1 MPINLPVFADLDPV
15 SFLMWTGIIATG
27 SVFFSIIVSRLAEFL
42 SMRTQTPKPL
52 DSPREEYS
60 RFFSLD
66 IGLAERTLE
75 DANHAL
81 GEQDHAKA
89 VLLSEKAV
97 GQVLKIIMG
106 KFFVDS
112 SMMNIEEL
120 ALLLEEKGVLL
131 SLSKTSQR
139 IHQMG
144 LRVAKGISIT
154 RGDASWCVESTRF
167 LLRVSNEVPV
177 RS

>member
-1 MPINLPVFADLDPV
+1 
-15 SFLMWTGIIATG
+15 MWTGIVATG
-27 SVFFSIIVSRLAEFL
+27 SVFFSVIVSRLAELL
-42 SMRTQTPKPL
+42 STRTQTPKPL

-81 GEQDHAKA
+81 GEGDHAKA
-89 VLLSEKAV
+89 VLLSEKAM
-97 GQVLKIIMG
+97 GQVLRIIME

-120 ALLLEEKGVLL
+120 ALLIEEKGVLL
-131 SLSKTSQR
+131 PLSKTSQR
-139 IHQMG
+139 VHQIR
-144 LRVAKGISIT
+144 LRIAKGMNIT
-154 RGDASWCVESTRF
+154 RDDASWCVESTRF
-167 LLRVSNEVPV
+167 LLRASNEAPV